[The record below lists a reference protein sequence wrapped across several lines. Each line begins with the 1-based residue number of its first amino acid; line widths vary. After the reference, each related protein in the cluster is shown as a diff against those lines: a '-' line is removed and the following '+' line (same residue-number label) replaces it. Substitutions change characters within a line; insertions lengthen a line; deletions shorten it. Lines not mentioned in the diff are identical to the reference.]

1 MTASIV
7 SNHVLF
13 PSQMLFDWLIAPCV
27 DFVIRQ
33 CRELVRT
40 SPMRMVKSMLT
51 MYSILLDE
59 LR

>member
-1 MTASIV
+1 M
-7 SNHVLF
+7 
-13 PSQMLFDWLIAPCV
+13 MFDWLIAPCV